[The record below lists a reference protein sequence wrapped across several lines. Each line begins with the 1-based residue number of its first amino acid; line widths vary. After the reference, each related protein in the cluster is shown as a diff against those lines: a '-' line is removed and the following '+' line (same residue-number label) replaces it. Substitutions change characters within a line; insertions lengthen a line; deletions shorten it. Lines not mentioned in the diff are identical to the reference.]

1 MNMTVFFTVYYIIFC
16 TLIGIVLGSFL
27 NVVIYRLP
35 VGRTI
40 SRGRS
45 MCMTCGHTLAAKDL
59 VPLFSWLFLKGK
71 CRYCG
76 SPIASRYAKIEA
88 LTGFAFL
95 TIALGNIRLITG
107 ILEFIDSERNL
118 LLLLGISLYMIVMC
132 CVISAM
138 MIWHDTAKGMPHPA
152 TVALIFALGSVLIC
166 STAQISRGLIFF
178 IICIVALPILDFIGF
193 MVRKKK
199 YSRDDLFLDLTLAC
213 QVCAGGTSVFST
225 YLHPV
230 FICITLLGTSL
241 VRIFLRGNSKDKYA
255 GIISFCINLL
265 MLIISCVINLISNN

>member
-1 MNMTVFFTVYYIIFC
+1 MNMTVFFTVYYIVFC

-76 SPIASRYAKIEA
+76 APIASRYAKIEA
-88 LTGFAFL
+88 LTGLTFL
-95 TIALGNIRLITG
+95 SIALGNLRLITD
-107 ILEFIDSERNL
+107 ILDLIDSDHNI

-138 MIWHDTAKGMPHPA
+138 MIWHDTFRGMPHPA
-152 TVALIFALGSVLIC
+152 TVALLLSLCSLMIC
-166 STAQISRGLIFF
+166 SSSNLVRGLIVFVV
-178 IICIVALPILDFIGF
+178 CVAALPLVDFIVF
-193 MVRKKK
+193 TVSKKK

-213 QVCAGGTSVFST
+213 QVCAGGASVIST
-225 YLHPV
+225 YLMPV
-230 FICITLLGTSL
+230 FIIITLLGTSI
-241 VRIFLRGNSKDKYA
+241 VRIIFRGTSNDKYA
-255 GIISFCINLL
+255 GIISFCINLI
-265 MLIISCVINLISNN
+265 MLIITCIINIFTYN